1 MSKKLFK
8 ILGYRLVVTLIAL
21 FLWSCAAPQ
30 PQIDETTSAPK
41 VGLPETKTTPR
52 QPLTPIGPT
61 EEVLKRLEAERLI
74 SEKEKQTL
82 AEAYYQ
88 TGLKFYKEL
97 RLPEAKDNLA
107 KALAINHDHKR
118 AQELL
123 DEVRLALGEYVH
135 GEMGMVSRKLINEIM
150 VKIQQAQIETQNHL
164 NRGILAYQEEDYTTA
179 EEEFKWVIESVKW
192 FPYQTELG
200 MYQKQAEDYLG
211 KTVAKKREKE
221 IAVKRQQEEEARRWA
236 EMEEEKRQEDFRQ
249 TIEMLLNQAQTE
261 FQRAQY
267 KKAELLCRKILHKD
281 PNNIMAGRLRIIALA
296 AARAKLRRQTT
307 QSMAEE
313 WKRSF
318 EIINAKTVPQTRPL
332 VMPDKETWEKIE
344 RRGPRSV
351 FHKEETSDFDRQAY
365 LILERR
371 LTFPYKEPVS
381 LSEIIQFIR
390 DTVPEI
396 NILIDTDQVDAQEQI
411 AYAAVEVAL
420 KDALM
425 DMLDSKE
432 WSYLVKGGV
441 IIVTTRERV
450 IEEQIETRWY
460 DILDLTIPVID
471 FPGPQIGLAEDML
484 LEEESP
490 AMPRIHGDEL
500 VELIRSTIANKP
512 NEGWDAP
519 FDIAFQESTG
529 ILVARHLPRI
539 HKNVNR
545 LLKSIRASMDM
556 IVTVEARF
564 LTVQHHFLEDI
575 GIDLTGLTDAAAN
588 LPNWVTNAPP
598 AGYGFSA
605 SSSGI
610 YRRSSTGGHVFRA
623 RVEHVLGQDTLL
635 SRFGASAFA
644 TTGSTALSYR
654 ILKNYSLNMIM
665 NAIKKDEKSK
675 VLVAPMLTVF
685 NGQRAHIYISQ
696 QFTYIKDYD
705 IVQSSGPFGI
715 SAADPV
721 TDIVSDGIVLDV
733 RPTISADLRYITLE
747 LRPTLAL
754 LDPPP
759 PYLRILELNLN
770 TQVPPWVQLEIP
782 DMTLQKARMNV
793 ILPDGATI
801 LIGGYSVGQELDYIS
816 EVPILSKIPL
826 LGTFFRHRSNMES
839 KRVLMILVRAK
850 ITILSEEEKLNY

>member
-1 MSKKLFK
+1 MPKRLFK
-8 ILGYRLVVTLIAL
+8 ILGYRLVVALIAF

-30 PQIDETTSAPK
+30 PQTDEITSAPK
-41 VGLPETKTTPR
+41 VVVPETTFR

-61 EEVLKRLEAERLI
+61 EEVLKKLEAERLI
-74 SEKEKQTL
+74 SKKEKQTL
-82 AEAYYQ
+82 AEEYYQ

-123 DEVRLALGEYVH
+123 DEVSLALGEYVH
-135 GEMGMVSRKLINEIM
+135 GEMGMVSRKLINEMM
-150 VKIQQAQIETQNHL
+150 VKVQQAQIETQNHL

-179 EEEFKWVIESVKW
+179 EEEFKWVIESVQW

-200 MYQKQAEDYLG
+200 MYQKQAEDYLE
-211 KTVAKKREKE
+211 KNVAKKREKE
-221 IAVKRQQEEEARRWA
+221 IATRRQQEEEARCLA
-236 EMEEEKRQEDFRQ
+236 EREEKKRQEDFRQ

-261 FQRAQY
+261 FQKAQY
-267 KKAELLCRKILHKD
+267 KKAELLCRKILQKD
-281 PNNIMAGRLRIIALA
+281 PNNIMAGKLRVIALA
-296 AARAKLRRQTT
+296 AARAKLRKQTT
-307 QSMAEE
+307 QSMTEE

-318 EIINAKTVPQTRPL
+318 EIINSKTVPQARPL
-332 VMPDKETWEKIE
+332 VLPDKETWEKIE
-344 RRGPRSV
+344 RRGPRSI
-351 FHKEETSDFDRQAY
+351 FHEEEDSDFDRQAY

-396 NILIDTDQVDAQEQI
+396 NILIDTDQVDSQEQI

-425 DMLDSKE
+425 DMLNSKE

-441 IIVTTRERV
+441 IIITTRARV

-471 FPGPQIGLAEDML
+471 FPGPQIGLAADVL
-484 LEEESP
+484 PEEESP

-500 VELIRSTIANKP
+500 VELIRSTIANKS
-512 NEGWDAP
+512 NQGWDAP

-539 HKNVNR
+539 HEDVDR

-556 IVTVEARF
+556 IVTIETRF
-564 LTVQHHFLEDI
+564 LTVQHHFLEDV
-575 GIDLTGLTDAAAN
+575 GIDLKGLGTGA
-588 LPNWVTNAPP
+588 LPGWVTNNPP

-605 SSSGI
+605 STSGV
-610 YRRSSTGGHVFRA
+610 YRSSSSGGHVLKA
-623 RVEHVLGQDTLL
+623 RVEHVLGQDTILN
-635 SRFGASAFA
+635 RFGATAFA
-644 TTGSTALSYR
+644 ATGSTAISYR
-654 ILKNYSLNMIM
+654 ILSNYSLNMIM
-665 NAIKKDEKSK
+665 HAIKKSEKSK
-675 VLVAPMLTVF
+675 VLVAPMLTIF

-696 QFTYIKDYD
+696 QFTYIRDYD
-705 IVQSSGPFGI
+705 IVQSSGPSGI

-721 TDIVSDGIVLDV
+721 TDIVMDGIVLDV

-759 PYLRILELNLN
+759 PYLRILELRLN

-782 DMTLQKARMNV
+782 DMTLQKARINA

-801 LIGGYSVGQELDYIS
+801 LIGGYSVGQEVDYIS

-826 LGTFFRHRSNMES
+826 LGTFFRHKGNMER
-839 KRVLMILVRAK
+839 KMILMILVRAK